1 MALFSTFL
9 LLMTMSE
16 CYFAENI
23 GIERGVSFPTDDFLL
38 PTSLCPS
45 FRPLCNKFN
54 AHQLGGC
61 WCNCP
66 QASSFYEHE
75 FKCVLATE
83 ARKNA
88 GMAIICVAVFSHEN
102 VSSLNDYYLLY
113 FTVRMLEAH
122 PFVYNNNSP
131 FVFLNDIEEGF
142 NKL

>member
-9 LLMTMSE
+9 LLMTVSG

-23 GIERGVSFPTDDFLL
+23 SIERSVSFPTDDFLL

-45 FRPLCNKFN
+45 FRPLCSKFN

-88 GMAIICVAVFSHEN
+88 GMAIICVSVFSQN
-102 VSSLNDYYLLY
+102 VSSLNS
-113 FTVRMLEAH
+113 VRMLEAH
-122 PFVYNNNSP
+122 PFVYNNNSS
-131 FVFLNDIEEGF
+131 FVFVNDIDEGF